1 MDLRSQLNSIT
12 CDERNVKNELAQL
25 RQDNDNLQQRL
36 HNLVTARQ
44 QDKQTIT
51 KLEKNLDEEKK
62 KLKNQIDTQLANER
76 KAKKA
81 EEAAARAVALAAA
94 CRTECSEICKARRRD
109 VENDLKQLQQ
119 ELKLKDEQLKQS
131 EKVFISYFCLPSN
144 PLDKQIPFYIFLL
157 LIRYFIKF
165 LLSNLNFCTLLIPF
179 QVSIFPFHARI
190 IPWFSE

>member
-81 EEAAARAVALAAA
+81 EEAAARAVAIAAA

-144 PLDKQIPFYIFLL
+144 PLDK
-157 LIRYFIKF
+157 
-165 LLSNLNFCTLLIPF
+165 
-179 QVSIFPFHARI
+179 
-190 IPWFSE
+190 